1 MVNVAHIVEK
11 IISEKPFLQ
20 EALARGIVNNSA
32 LAEEIIPEIEKE
44 LKKKVKFPAVNMA
57 IRRLSEKLD
66 KSFIVNA
73 KFDQNTDIS
82 IRSDLVE
89 IPVFKMEDVQD
100 NIKEL
105 YGLVNFRKGDFLTVT
120 QGLHEVMV
128 ITNKRYEKKVMELF
142 SKKSVKKVIS
152 NLSSITINIPDE
164 SVDEVGLFYLVT
176 RALTWENINI
186 IDIVSTLN
194 EMTFILRED
203 DTARAYDCLKNL
215 ISNNTVK
222 LSDRKQKKRK

>member
-1 MVNVAHIVEK
+1 MVNIAHIVEK

-20 EALARGIVNNSA
+20 EALARGIVNHSA
-32 LAEEIIPEIEKE
+32 LAEELIPEIEKD
-44 LKKKVKFPAVNMA
+44 LKKKVKFSAVNMA

-73 KFDQNTDIS
+73 KFDENTDIS

-100 NIKEL
+100 HIKEL
-105 YGLVNFRKGDFLTVT
+105 YGIVNFRKGDFLTVT
-120 QGLHEVMV
+120 QGLHEMMI
-128 ITNKRYEKKVMELF
+128 ITNKRHEKKVIEIF
-142 SKKSVKKVIS
+142 PKKCIKQII
-152 NLSSITINIPDE
+152 NDLSSITINIPDE
-164 SVDEVGLFYLVT
+164 SLEEVGLFYLIT

-194 EMTFILRED
+194 EMTFIIREE
-203 DTARAYDCLKNL
+203 DTSRAYDCLKNL
-215 ISNNTVK
+215 ISNNTIK
-222 LSDRKQKKRK
+222 NMPNKKNKK